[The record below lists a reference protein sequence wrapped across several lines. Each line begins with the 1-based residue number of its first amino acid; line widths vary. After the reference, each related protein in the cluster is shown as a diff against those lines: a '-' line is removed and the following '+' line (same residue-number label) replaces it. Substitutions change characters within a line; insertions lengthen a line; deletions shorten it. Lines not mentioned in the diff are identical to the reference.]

1 MGIKSERATTWSYIF
16 IQRTP
21 LGHREDI
28 GLEGLI
34 AVHLEMSIFDPKSSI
49 NLIVCQY

>member
-1 MGIKSERATTWSYIF
+1 MGIKSERAITWSYIF

-28 GLEGLI
+28 GLEDLI
-34 AVHLEMSIFDPKSSI
+34 AVHPEMLIFDPQFSI
-49 NLIVCQY
+49 NLVVCPY